1 METVIAAVAAGAF
14 GVVSALVTSSAQNS
28 KAQATM
34 ETKLDMLV
42 AQVEKHNRIV
52 ERTFKLEEQVKTLF
66 NDYAELRGVTQELA
80 VTARHA
86 SERADAAH
94 NRLDRSGIDK

>member
-1 METVIAAVAAGAF
+1 METIVAAVVAGVF
-14 GVVSALVTSSAQNS
+14 GVVSALITCAAQNG
-28 KAQATM
+28 KAHAVM
-34 ETKLDMLV
+34 ATKLDSLIT
-42 AQVEKHNRIV
+42 QVEKHNKLV

-66 NDYAELRGVTQELA
+66 NDYSELHDATQGLA

-94 NRLDRSGIDK
+94 NRLDRSGIDQ

>member
-1 METVIAAVAAGAF
+1 METVVAAIAAGAF
-14 GVVSALVTSSAQNS
+14 GVVSALVTSAAQNS

-42 AQVEKHNRIV
+42 SQVEKHNRIV

-66 NDYAELRGVTQELA
+66 NDYKTLNGVTQGLA
-80 VTARHA
+80 KTARHA

-94 NRLDRSGIDK
+94 NRLDRSGIDQ